1 MSAGLRLGHWQD
13 VMADVERCDV
23 LLTDPPYSAR
33 THDGERGMRP
43 QPNDK
48 KYMTDKAG
56 WTMRPGAAIDYDC
69 ITEADCDAFAG
80 HWAPRVRSW
89 ALTFG
94 DHHTWRMWEAAW
106 SETGWYTFAP
116 VVWVKR
122 NAPPRFA
129 GDGPQSS
136 CEYILV
142 ARPKRR
148 VDDSRSRPGHYL
160 VDVPI
165 RPQDGGSTGV
175 IGTKDVEGL
184 VRVVLDY
191 TRPGDLVVD
200 PFAGTATVAAA
211 CLRQGRRYIG
221 SEMDPDTHAKG
232 LDRIEAT
239 RQDPVVRDRWGQP
252 RRQKDLF
259 G

>member
-1 MSAGLRLGHWQD
+1 MSADLRLGHWQD

-33 THDGERGMRP
+33 THNGQRSNPNTVGRAHHESEIAYAALDGKDIRSFVRQWGPVTHR
-43 QPNDK
+43 
-48 KYMTDKAG
+48 
-56 WTMRPGAAIDYDC
+56 W
-69 ITEADCDAFAG
+69 AFI
-80 HWAPRVRSW
+80 
-89 ALTFG
+89 FG
-94 DHHTWRMWEAAW
+94 DDLSFQAWREAWA
-106 SETGWYTFAP
+106 EAGWYTFAP
-116 VVWVKR
+116 VVWLKKD
-122 NAPPRFA
+122 AAPRFV

-136 CEYILV
+136 CEYVMV
-142 ARPKRR
+142 ARPPKIPPDR
-148 VDDSRSRPGHYL
+148 RSRPGHYI
-160 VDVPI
+160 VTTP
-165 RPQDGGSTGV
+165 REGTGV